1 MWVAL
6 VAMER
11 QREVALAVQVAL
23 MTDLLLL
30 VAQVAREVMERL
42 VRRGLMETAL
52 ITQVLVVLA
61 AQLVT
66 Q

>member
-23 MTDLLLL
+23 MTDLFLL

-52 ITQVLVVLA
+52 ITQVLVVPVV
-61 AQLVT
+61 QLVT